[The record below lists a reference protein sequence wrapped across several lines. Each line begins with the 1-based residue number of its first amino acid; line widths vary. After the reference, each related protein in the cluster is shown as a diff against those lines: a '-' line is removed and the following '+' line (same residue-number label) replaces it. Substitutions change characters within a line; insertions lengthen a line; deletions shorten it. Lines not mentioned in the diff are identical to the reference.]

1 MYAAPAGLLLHLICA
16 FFPFSAM
23 TLASQIKDVA
33 LDALCHLF
41 PESIFE
47 ASAVVVS
54 STKPEFEGDYTVVL
68 FPFVKA
74 LGQKPAVLGGLMGD
88 WLLQN
93 TQLFSSYKMVG
104 GFLNLSIAEGY
115 WEDFI
120 LNHFNDSQWGQKP
133 KGSQCVMIEYSSP
146 NTNKPLHFGH
156 LRNIFLGFSMSEIL
170 KAAGQ
175 QVVKANLI
183 NDRGIHICKSMI
195 AWQRYAGGATPES
208 SGIKGDHLVGD
219 SYVRY
224 NEASKVEIAELV
236 AGGME
241 AKAAETEAPIYKEAQ
256 EMLRQ
261 WEAGD
266 TATLDLWK
274 TMNSWV
280 YDGFKKSYARLG
292 VDFDKVYYESDTYLL
307 GKQLVQEGLD
317 RGLLFRK
324 EDGSVW
330 IDLTDKGLDQKL
342 LLRSDGTS
350 VYMTQDM
357 GTARLKWEDYKME
370 KSVYVIG
377 DEQNYHMEVLKK
389 IMEALGEPSAA
400 GIHHLSYGMVE
411 LPTGRM
417 KSREGTV
424 VDADDMMDEM
434 ERLAEEQT
442 RKLGKTENFSAGE
455 LKKLYT
461 TLGMGALK
469 FYLLRVDPKKKMVFD
484 PKESID
490 LNGYTATFIQYVH
503 ARIYSML
510 GKAGV
515 SLPVD
520 RTHFQDFDL
529 TLPLLEAEK
538 ELLLQL
544 EYYPEV
550 VSAAAGEYNPSLL
563 CNWAFTTA
571 QKFNSFYAQCPIAKA
586 DSQEK
591 RDLRLMI
598 SIMTATVLRH
608 CMGLLGI
615 TVPEKM

>member
-1 MYAAPAGLLLHLICA
+1 MCVAPAVLLLRLISA
-16 FFPFSAM
+16 FFLPAM
-23 TLASQIKDVA
+23 TLASQIKDSA
-33 LDALCHLF
+33 LDALRHLF
-41 PESIFE
+41 PENSFE
-47 ASAVVVS
+47 ASTVVVS

-74 LGQKPAVLGGLMGD
+74 LGRKPAELGAQIGD

-93 TQLFSSYKMVG
+93 TALFSSYKMVG
-104 GFLNLSIAEGY
+104 GFLNLSIAESY

-133 KGSQCVMIEYSSP
+133 KGADCVMIEYSSP

-170 KAAGQ
+170 KADGK

-224 NEASKVEIAELV
+224 NEASKTEIAELV
-236 AGGME
+236 AGGTDP
-241 AKAAETEAPIYKEAQ
+241 KAAETQAPIFKEAQ
-256 EMLRQ
+256 EMLRR
-261 WEAGD
+261 WEGGD
-266 TATLDLWK
+266 KATLDLWK
-274 TMNSWV
+274 TMNGWV
-280 YDGFKKSYARLG
+280 YEGFQKSYGRLG
-292 VDFDKVYYESDTYLL
+292 VDFDRVYYESDTYLL
-307 GKQLVQEGLD
+307 GKKLVAEGLE

-330 IDLTDKGLDQKL
+330 IDLTEKGLDQKL

-357 GTARLKWEDYKME
+357 GTARLKWDDYHMG

-389 IMEALGEPSAA
+389 TMEALGEPSAA

-411 LPTGRM
+411 LPTGKM

-442 RKLGKTENFSAGE
+442 AALGKTEAFSAGE
-455 LKKLYT
+455 LKDLYT
-461 TLGMGALK
+461 MIGMGALK

-490 LNGYTATFIQYVH
+490 LHGYTATFIQYAH
-503 ARIYSML
+503 ARIHSIL
-510 GKAGV
+510 AKAVV
-515 SLPVD
+515 SVHIN

-529 TLPLLEAEK
+529 TLPLEAGEK
-538 ELLLQL
+538 DLLLQL
-544 EYYPEV
+544 EHYPEV
-550 VSAAAGEYNPSLL
+550 VTAAAAEYNPSLL
-563 CNWAFTTA
+563 CNYAFTTA

-586 DSQEK
+586 DNEEK
-591 RDLRLMI
+591 RSLRLMI
-598 SIMTATVLRH
+598 SIMTATVIKH

-615 TVPEKM
+615 QVPEKM

>member
-1 MYAAPAGLLLHLICA
+1 
-16 FFPFSAM
+16 M
-23 TLASQIKDVA
+23 TLLSQIKDVS
-33 LDALCHLF
+33 LDALRQLF
-41 PESIFE
+41 PDRDFKPEQ
-47 ASAVVVS
+47 VVVS

-68 FPFVKA
+68 FPFVKT
-74 LGQKPAVLGGLMGD
+74 LGLKPAELGAQIGD

-93 TQLFSSYKMVG
+93 TPLFSSYKMVG

-133 KGSQCVMIEYSSP
+133 KGSRCVMIEYSSP

-156 LRNIFLGFSMSEIL
+156 LRNIFLGFSMAEIL

-195 AWQRYAGGATPES
+195 AWQRYAGGATPEN

-224 NEASKVEIAELV
+224 NEASKEEMAELM
-236 AGGME
+236 AGGMD
-241 AKAAETEAPIYKEAQ
+241 AKKAETEAPIFKEAQ

-266 TATLDLWK
+266 KDTLDLWK
-274 TMNSWV
+274 TMNGWV
-280 YDGFKKSYARLG
+280 YEGFKKSYARLG
-292 VDFDKVYYESDTYLL
+292 VDFDKVYYESETYLL
-307 GKQLVQEGLD
+307 GKEIVAEGLN
-317 RGLLFRK
+317 RGLLFQK

-357 GTARLKWEDYKME
+357 GTARRKWEDYKMAE
-370 KSVYVIG
+370 SVYVIG

-400 GIHHLSYGMVE
+400 GIYHLSYGMVE
-411 LPTGRM
+411 LPTGKM

-442 RKLGKTENFSAGE
+442 RTLGKTESFSAGE
-455 LKKLYT
+455 LAKLYT
-461 TLGMGALK
+461 TIGMGALK

-484 PKESID
+484 PKESIE
-490 LNGYTATFIQYVH
+490 LHGYTATFIQYVH
-503 ARIYSML
+503 ARIHSIL
-510 GKAGV
+510 ANEGI

-529 TLPLLEAEK
+529 TLPLHEAEK

-550 VSAAAGEYNPSLL
+550 VSAAAAEYNPSVL

-571 QKFNSFYAQCPIAKA
+571 QKFNSFYNQCPIAK
-586 DSQEK
+586 EK
-591 RDLRLMI
+591 APNTEKHQLRLMI
-598 SIMTATVLRH
+598 SIMTATVIKH

-615 TVPEKM
+615 NVPQKM